1 MAARASV
8 PGSLLLAA
16 ALLGAGC
23 ELPEGDVD
31 PPPTPG
37 AAPTPTPMPDPDPR
51 PSTDGG
57 RVPDTAT
64 SPAPD
69 PGPAPSPPAGCALTR
84 PGGTGKEPGGVIPV
98 CCTPAADDKLLIAE
112 VFRLLNEHRAANGR
126 SALMYDDK
134 LEAAI
139 QGHCRHMA
147 EHSFFDHQAP
157 EAAVGAF
164 TARANLC
171 GASASGENIAYNQ
184 RTPGDVMD
192 TWIRSSGHNQNMLG
206 ANHRRVGI
214 CHHQRRWGQIFGR

>member
-1 MAARASV
+1 MAARTDVRA
-8 PGSLLLAA
+8 SLLLAA
-16 ALLGAGC
+16 LLAATAC

-31 PPPTPG
+31 PQPTPEPI
-37 AAPTPTPMPDPDPR
+37 PTPTPDPDPA
-51 PSTDGG
+51 PATDGG
-57 RVPDTAT
+57 RRPT
-64 SPAPD
+64 PASTPG
-69 PGPAPSPPAGCALTR
+69 PGPAPSPPAGCTLTR
-84 PGGTGKEPGGVIPV
+84 PGGTGSEPGGVIPV
-98 CCTPAADDKLLIAE
+98 CCTPAADDKQLIAE

-184 RTPGDVMD
+184 RTPADVMN

-206 ANHRRVGI
+206 ANYRRVGI
-214 CHHQRRWGQIFGR
+214 CHYQRRWGQIFGR